1 MKLDKINISNYRSI
15 ESLELDVKAVNGSNT
30 FALLG
35 INESGKS
42 SFLQALSLVE
52 SGQIN
57 HPLDYFNQ
65 RKEVY
70 VQLSYTLEKEE
81 KEFLQK
87 HLVEEKGFPEEL
99 AKKVDVTKVFII
111 VDYQPDSAQTKRKYQ
126 SIELK
131 N

>member
-1 MKLDKINISNYRSI
+1 MKLDKIDISNYRSI
-15 ESLELDVKAVNGSNT
+15 ESLELDVKAVNGSHT

-65 RKEVY
+65 KEEVY
-70 VQLSYTLEKEE
+70 VQLSYTNI
-81 KEFLQK
+81 QK
-87 HLVEEKGFPEEL
+87 VNLIWTH
-99 AKKVDVTKVFII
+99 
-111 VDYQPDSAQTKRKYQ
+111 S
-126 SIELK
+126 
-131 N
+131 